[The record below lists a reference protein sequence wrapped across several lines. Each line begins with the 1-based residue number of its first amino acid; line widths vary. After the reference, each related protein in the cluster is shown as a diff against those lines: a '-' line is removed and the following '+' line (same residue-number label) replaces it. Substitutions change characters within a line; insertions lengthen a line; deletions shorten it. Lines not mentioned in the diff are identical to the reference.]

1 MLLNERRHHPR
12 RKVRDVKTW
21 MLVGQGRPEQC
32 TVVDVSRKGVLVES
46 TRFMRPGTKV
56 ELAFVNAG
64 DSKVTKLIRRSGQ
77 VVRSSRQSF
86 AVFFVQPQIPPNTAG
101 QLGLRS

>member
-12 RKVRDVKTW
+12 RKVRDVDPGC
-21 MLVGQGRPEQC
+21 LSARASRNNA
-32 TVVDVSRKGVLVES
+32 VVDVKSQRLVES

-86 AVFFVQPQIPPNTAG
+86 AVFFVQPQIRPNTAG